1 MNQGGGSDRAGQREP
16 RKETQPGAHV
26 SAFVQHSGET
36 ASVSQ
41 SGSLVTKHLM
51 VNNS

>member
-1 MNQGGGSDRAGQREP
+1 MTARDREL

-41 SGSLVTKHLM
+41 SGSLVTRDLM